1 MRLCAKHARIT
12 IPKMVTLM
20 NKTKSAPANC
30 YKVLLL
36 GTEYKVG
43 LKVFNRLEFLEPGA
57 KYQVSTRE
65 KPKHMTGFPL
75 TSTDIGPLASQQAFD
90 ESLRAFDNSQL
101 RFELPGSQEIIST
114 TELYSR
120 AQVETPDPEGSHY
133 RSYDLYSKR
142 HFKVSYARL
151 LDNHKASLIERFK
164 AAFEQNKPA
173 VASGTL
179 CPKQEAFSHAPVVA
193 TSQALEVYQGLAAQG
208 HVYSQ
213 YLAGLLL
220 ATETGGYSA
229 SCVSHLLD
237 AHEHKHPEALK
248 VLAEFLLGCED
259 YLGAMQCALLSL
271 AGGHKDSSR
280 ALHKVTTDIVP
291 ALHTEMI
298 NRLGERGFSKMI
310 SMQVRHLN

>member
-1 MRLCAKHARIT
+1 MA
-12 IPKMVTLM
+12 
-20 NKTKSAPANC
+20 KTKSAPANC

-36 GTEYKVG
+36 GSEYEVG

-57 KYQVSTRE
+57 RYQVSTRE

-75 TSTDIGPLASQQAFD
+75 TSADIGPLASQQAFD
-90 ESLRAFDNSQL
+90 ESLKAFDNSQL

-114 TELYSR
+114 SELYSR
-120 AQVETPDPEGSHY
+120 AQLETPDPDGSHY

-142 HFKVSYARL
+142 HFRVSYARL
-151 LDNHKASLIERFK
+151 LDSHKASLIERFK
-164 AAFEQNKPA
+164 AAFGENTP
-173 VASGTL
+173 VDASSGL

-213 YLAGLLL
+213 YMAGLLL
-220 ATETGGYSA
+220 ATSTGGYSA
-229 SCVSHLLD
+229 SCVSYLLD
-237 AHEHKHPEALK
+237 AHEHKHPESLK

-271 AGGHKDSSR
+271 GGGHQDSAR
-280 ALHKVTTDIVP
+280 ALRNVTIS
-291 ALHTEMI
+291 TEAADRASIIDFI
-298 NRLGERGFSKMI
+298 NNSSLAKLASTYK
-310 SMQVRHLN
+310 HLLYNHFVTN

>member
-1 MRLCAKHARIT
+1 MT
-12 IPKMVTLM
+12 
-20 NKTKSAPANC
+20 KTKSAPANC
-30 YKVLLL
+30 YKALLL
-36 GTEYKVG
+36 GTEYEVG

-57 KYQVSTRE
+57 KYQVSTRD

-75 TSTDIGPLASQQAFD
+75 TSADIGPLASQQTFD
-90 ESLRAFDNSQL
+90 ESLKAFDNSQL

-114 TELYSR
+114 SELYSR
-120 AQVETPDPEGSHY
+120 AQLETPDPEGSYY

-142 HFKVSYARL
+142 HFRVSYARL
-151 LDNHKASLIERFK
+151 LESHKTSLIVRFK
-164 AAFEQNKPA
+164 AAFEQNTPID
-173 VASGTL
+173 ASSCL
-179 CPKQEAFSHAPVVA
+179 CPKQKAFSHAPVVA

-229 SCVSHLLD
+229 SCVSYLLD

-248 VLAEFLLGCED
+248 VLAEFLLGHDD

-271 AGGHKDSSR
+271 AGGNQGVADISY
-280 ALHKVTTDIVP
+280 ALADIHP
-291 ALHTEMI
+291 ADLACI
-298 NRLGERGFSKMI
+298 NENLSENGFARLIKTYNKLIKPE
-310 SMQVRHLN
+310 

>member
-1 MRLCAKHARIT
+1 
-12 IPKMVTLM
+12 MVDEMT
-20 NKTKSAPANC
+20 KTKSAPANR

-36 GTEYKVG
+36 GTMYEVG

-57 KYQVSTRE
+57 RYQVSTRE
-65 KPKHMTGFPL
+65 KPKHMTRFPL
-75 TSTDIGPLASQQAFD
+75 TSADIGPLASQQAFD
-90 ESLRAFDNSQL
+90 ESLKAFDNSQL

-120 AQVETPDPEGSHY
+120 AHQETPDPEGSHY

-142 HFKVSYARL
+142 HFRVSYARL
-151 LDNHKASLIERFK
+151 LDSHKASLVERFK
-164 AAFEQNKPA
+164 AAFEENTPA
-173 VASGTL
+173 DASSGL
-179 CPKQEAFSHAPVVA
+179 CPKQEAFSHTPVVA

-220 ATETGGYSA
+220 ATATGGYSS
-229 SCVSHLLD
+229 SCVSYLLT

-271 AGGHKDSSR
+271 AGGHKDVAG
-280 ALHKVTTDIVP
+280 ALHKVSNGVDP
-291 ALHTEMI
+291 AMRTEMVT
-298 NRLGERGFSKMI
+298 RLGERGFSKI
-310 SMQVRHLN
+310 TSTLVTHLN

>member
-1 MRLCAKHARIT
+1 MT
-12 IPKMVTLM
+12 
-20 NKTKSAPANC
+20 KTRSAPANC

-36 GTEYKVG
+36 GSEYEVG
-43 LKVFNRLEFLEPGA
+43 LKAFNRLEFLEPGA
-57 KYQVSTRE
+57 KYEVSTRD
-65 KPKHMTGFPL
+65 KPKHMTRFPL
-75 TSTDIGPLASQQAFD
+75 TSADIGPLASQQAFD

-120 AQVETPDPEGSHY
+120 ARVETPDPEGSHY

-151 LDNHKASLIERFK
+151 LDSHKASLIERFK
-164 AAFEQNKPA
+164 ATFEKNTPVA
-173 VASGTL
+173 VSSGL

-193 TSQALEVYQGLAAQG
+193 TSQALEVYQGLAEQG

-220 ATETGGYSA
+220 ATSTGGYSA
-229 SCVSHLLD
+229 TCVSYLLE

-248 VLAEFLLGCED
+248 VLSEFLLGCED
-259 YLGAMQCALLSL
+259 YVGSMQCALLSL
-271 AGGHKDSSR
+271 SGGHKGS
-280 ALHKVTTDIVP
+280 AKLIHQ
-291 ALHTEMI
+291 I
-298 NRLGERGFSKMI
+298 NAANTLREQARI
-310 SMQVRHLN
+310 TNHL

>member
-1 MRLCAKHARIT
+1 MS
-12 IPKMVTLM
+12 
-20 NKTKSAPANC
+20 KTKSAPANR
-30 YKVLLL
+30 YKILLL
-36 GTEYKVG
+36 GTEYEVG

-57 KYQVSTRE
+57 RYQVSTRE
-65 KPKHMTGFPL
+65 KPKHMTRFPL
-75 TSTDIGPLASQQAFD
+75 TSADIGPLASQQAFD
-90 ESLRAFDNSQL
+90 ESLKAFDNSQL

-120 AQVETPDPEGSHY
+120 AHQETPDPEGSHY

-142 HFKVSYARL
+142 HFRVSYARL
-151 LDNHKASLIERFK
+151 LDSHKASLVERFK
-164 AAFEQNKPA
+164 AAFEENTPA
-173 VASGTL
+173 DASSGL
-179 CPKQEAFSHAPVVA
+179 CPKQEAFSHTPVVA

-229 SCVSHLLD
+229 SCVCYLLD

-259 YLGAMQCALLSL
+259 YQGAMQCALLSL
-271 AGGHKDSSR
+271 AGGHKMS
-280 ALHKVTTDIVP
+280 AKVIHGAMHSAYEDLLSEQGSILKAVQNSG
-291 ALHTEMI
+291 M
-298 NRLGERGFSKMI
+298 SKLM
-310 SMQVRHLN
+310 STHFPELRC